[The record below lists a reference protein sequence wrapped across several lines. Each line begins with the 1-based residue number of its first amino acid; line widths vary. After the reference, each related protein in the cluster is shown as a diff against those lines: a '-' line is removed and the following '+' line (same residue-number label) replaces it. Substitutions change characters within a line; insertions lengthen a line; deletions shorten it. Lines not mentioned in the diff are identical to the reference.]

1 MNMRFEI
8 GRYDN
13 FIFDCDG
20 VILDS
25 NEVKTLAFMEVMN
38 NESVLHRKEF
48 IEYHIENTGI
58 SRYKKFKY
66 YYTKIKK
73 INNYENEL
81 DKLLFDF
88 SNLLKKNIIKC
99 NLTKGALIFLETL
112 KKNNKKIYMISAS
125 DEIELQE
132 IIFKK
137 KLKKYFKKIYGS
149 PNDKIENIKKL
160 KKIGLLTNKTVFF
173 GDSYSDY
180 KAAKYFNMDFVFL
193 SDYSLMPIK
202 KMNVKLIN
210 NFSSLDI
217 VT

>member
-1 MNMRFEI
+1 MNMRFDI

-180 KAAKYFNMDFVFL
+180 KAAEYFNMDFVFL

-202 KMNVKLIN
+202 KMNVNLIN

>member
-1 MNMRFEI
+1 MRFEI

-88 SNLLKKNIIKC
+88 SNLLKKKH
-99 NLTKGALIFLETL
+99 
-112 KKNNKKIYMISAS
+112 
-125 DEIELQE
+125 
-132 IIFKK
+132 
-137 KLKKYFKKIYGS
+137 
-149 PNDKIENIKKL
+149 
-160 KKIGLLTNKTVFF
+160 
-173 GDSYSDY
+173 Y
-180 KAAKYFNMDFVFL
+180 KM
-193 SDYSLMPIK
+193 
-202 KMNVKLIN
+202 
-210 NFSSLDI
+210 
-217 VT
+217 

>member
-1 MNMRFEI
+1 MNMRFDI

-149 PNDKIENIKKL
+149 PYDKIENIKKL

-180 KAAKYFNMDFVFL
+180 KAAEYFNMDFVFL

-202 KMNVKLIN
+202 KMNVNLIN